1 MHTYQLEP
9 TRISS
14 KPCEEWLL
22 NRTVNPRSGR
32 KIKVGGPT
40 YRQLEQECSNP
51 TTPESETTIR
61 EASTTAEPCEEWLL
75 NRTVNPRSGRKIK
88 VGGPTYRQL
97 EKECSNP
104 TTPEP
109 ETTIREA
116 STTTIREASTT
127 AEPCEEWILDR
138 TVNPRSGRK
147 IKVGGPTYRQLE
159 QECSNPSS
167 KPCEEWLLN
176 RTVNPRSGR
185 KIKVGGPIY
194 RQLEQ
199 ECSSPDPTTTSR
211 RTPLTV
217 DLDALR
223 ASSSRGRTEG
233 SESAE
238 WKCASELIEVVQ
250 VPRTTIRQTLSL
262 TVFGDNELRYNSNEA
277 HFLAS
282 ASTVPTSRGYL
293 KIGAKVFRNDERGPV
308 INIFNPMTKHV
319 PNFVYVFQNNTT
331 EPYLDLDDGFKL
343 NKALLFDLC
352 IIQLVVY
359 KYPTE
364 LKVVNPKVCLLKY
377 DHPINDIVYV
387 DRVAYRRERS
397 DLRLCLTPDSYKLEG
412 GVLRYE
418 AHRQPYFLPTFLSE
432 LELDASVEHLVRYNR
447 PDGHHNTCKLMRLLE
462 SPESPESQPLDNY
475 FALPLRI
482 TPDKLYFNISA
493 DQTLSTNRN
502 VALWLSQE
510 GTLEQLFEDRTYSL
524 PFNALFIPYFD
535 PRQIKIDQ
543 HLKGPYTVLYN
554 RHKMF
559 QAVEKITFDNVIAD
573 VDPHFFKMFH
583 PETRY
588 VFRHCNIDMSDIV
601 INPLSIQVYGT
612 SPEYIF
618 KSSIATIDRTVF
630 LMHLIDP
637 AVTRY
642 VQINF
647 EAESPN
653 ATINLAELPYFCN
666 RVRRQKVFIYIE
678 GYHSIFF
685 PDSFETIDKLLTIT
699 FHNCNITSFHPS
711 LFTSNWLRLNFEEC
725 ALSQNSI
732 DSLIQNIDNV
742 PLERRPRIQFNMG
755 VHVRNNTVPPIGQT
769 LQLLFGSELIPLTN
783 VSCEQHLAE
792 WLARIYDDSTTG
804 IIRQLLPH
812 IREMLVEMDRNEEFM
827 QESCNII
834 QDAMATC
841 GDRMILSILYISL
854 QFKMHLLVNELSRV
868 REIASF
874 LVRGP
879 FVMSELEK
887 IARAKIQTLYVVD
900 QLEVYLAYPIKL
912 RDYFDIPIETR
923 EMLYYASSA
932 LTNQDLDDAKHE
944 VNAKLQDRELLAN
957 FLSTQPLWTKVV
969 YSINPGIFEDVET
982 LQDNLIAET
991 KRVLSDLGS
1000 FP

>member
-1 MHTYQLEP
+1 MHTYQLELEP
-9 TRISS
+9 TRSS
-14 KPCEEWLL
+14 SPCEEWLL

-51 TTPESETTIR
+51 TTPEPKTTIR
-61 EASTTAEPCEEWLL
+61 EASTTFTTPRGPTRGRNAMTRLECEEWM
-75 NRTVNPRSGRKIK
+75 
-88 VGGPTYRQL
+88 
-97 EKECSNP
+97 
-104 TTPEP
+104 
-109 ETTIREA
+109 
-116 STTTIREASTT
+116 
-127 AEPCEEWILDR
+127 LDR

-159 QECSNPSS
+159 QD
-167 KPCEEWLLN
+167 
-176 RTVNPRSGR
+176 
-185 KIKVGGPIY
+185 
-194 RQLEQ
+194 
-199 ECSSPDPTTTSR
+199 CSSPGPS
-211 RTPLTV
+211 TPLTV

-223 ASSSRGRTEG
+223 ASSSRGRTEE

-238 WKCASELIEVVQ
+238 WECASELIEVVQ

-262 TVFGDNELRYNSNEA
+262 TVFGDNKLRYDSNKA
-277 HFLAS
+277 HFALAS
-282 ASTVPTSRGYL
+282 TSTVPTSRGYL

-308 INIFNPMTKHV
+308 INIFNPMTKHM

-352 IIQLVVY
+352 MIQLVVDR
-359 KYPTE
+359 YPTA
-364 LKVVNPKVCLLKY
+364 LKVVDPKVCLLKY
-377 DHPINDIVYV
+377 DHPINDIVIV
-387 DRVAYRRERS
+387 DEEIYRRERS

-412 GVLRYE
+412 GVMRDGPFKE
-418 AHRQPYFLPTFLSE
+418 PYFLPTFLSE
-432 LELDASVEHLVRYNR
+432 LELDASVEHLIRYHL
-447 PDGHHNTCKLMRLLE
+447 PDGRRNTRKLMRLLE
-462 SPESPESQPLDNY
+462 VSSSESQPPYNR
-475 FALPLRI
+475 FTLPLRI

-502 VALWLSQE
+502 VALWLSQAKNSNS
-510 GTLEQLFEDRTYSL
+510 TLEQVFEDRTYSL
-524 PFNALFIPYFD
+524 PFNALFIPFFN

-559 QAVEKITFDNVIAD
+559 QDVEKITFENVIAD
-573 VDPHFFKMFH
+573 VDPHFFKMF
-583 PETRY
+583 PPKTKYE
-588 VFRHCNIDMSDIV
+588 FRHCNIDMSDIV
-601 INPLSIQVYGT
+601 ITYPQSIYMSNAVITLSIQVYGT

-618 KSSIATIDRTVF
+618 KSSIATTYR
-630 LMHLIDP
+630 
-637 AVTRY
+637 

-666 RVRRQKVFIYIE
+666 RVGRLKIVIE

-685 PDSFETIDKLLTIT
+685 PDSFETIDKSLTIT
-699 FHNCNITSFHPS
+699 FRNCNITSFHPS

-725 ALSQNSI
+725 ALSQNSL
-732 DSLIQNIDNV
+732 DSLIRNIDNV
-742 PLERRPRIQFNMG
+742 PFERRPRIQFDMA
-755 VHVRNNTVPPIGQT
+755 VHEQNNTVPPIGQT

-783 VSCEQHLAE
+783 VSCEQHLAK
-792 WLARIYDDSTTG
+792 WLARIHNDSTTG

-841 GDRMILSILYISL
+841 GDRMILSILYVSL

-887 IARAKIQTLYVVD
+887 IARAKIQTLHVVD
-900 QLEVYLAYPIKL
+900 LLEVYLAYPIKL

-932 LTNQDLDDAKHE
+932 LTNKDLDDAKHE

-957 FLSTQPLWTKVV
+957 FLSTQPLWTQPDRRDKTGSERLGIF
-969 YSINPGIFEDVET
+969 SINNFLMFLKD
-982 LQDNLIAET
+982 
-991 KRVLSDLGS
+991 
-1000 FP
+1000 

>member
-1 MHTYQLEP
+1 MHTYQLELEP
-9 TRISS
+9 TRSS
-14 KPCEEWLL
+14 SPCEEWLL
-22 NRTVNPRSGR
+22 N
-32 KIKVGGPT
+32 
-40 YRQLEQECSNP
+40 
-51 TTPESETTIR
+51 
-61 EASTTAEPCEEWLL
+61 
-75 NRTVNPRSGRKIK
+75 
-88 VGGPTYRQL
+88 
-97 EKECSNP
+97 
-104 TTPEP
+104 
-109 ETTIREA
+109 
-116 STTTIREASTT
+116 
-127 AEPCEEWILDR
+127 R

-185 KIKVGGPIY
+185 KIKVGGPTY

-199 ECSSPDPTTTSR
+199 ECSNPTTPEPKTTIREASTTAECEEWLLNRTVNPRSGRKIKVGGPTYRQLEQECSNPTTPEPETTIREASTNRQLEQSCSSPGPTTTSR

-217 DLDALR
+217 DLDAR
-223 ASSSRGRTEG
+223 SASSSRGRTEG

-238 WKCASELIEVVQ
+238 WECASELIEVVQ

-262 TVFGDNELRYNSNEA
+262 TVFGDNKLRYDSNKA
-277 HFLAS
+277 HFALAS
-282 ASTVPTSRGYL
+282 TSTVPTSRGYL

-308 INIFNPMTKHV
+308 INIFNPMTKYV

-352 IIQLVVY
+352 MIQLVVH

-364 LKVVNPKVCLLKY
+364 LKVVDPKVCLLKY
-377 DHPINDIVYV
+377 DHPTNDIVTV
-387 DRVAYRRERS
+387 DQVIYRRERS

-412 GVLRYE
+412 GVLRNE
-418 AHRQPYFLPTFLSE
+418 AIKQPYFLPTFLSE
-432 LELDASVEHLVRYNR
+432 LELDASVEHLIRYHL
-447 PDGHHNTCKLMRLLE
+447 PDGQRNTRKLMRLLE
-462 SPESPESQPLDNY
+462 CPESQLPYNR
-475 FALPLRI
+475 FTLPLRI

-502 VALWLSQE
+502 VALWLSQAE
-510 GTLEQLFEDRTYSL
+510 KSTLGQVFEDRTYSL
-524 PFNALFIPYFD
+524 PFNALFIPFFD

-559 QAVEKITFDNVIAD
+559 QNVEKITFENVIAD
-573 VDPHFFKMFH
+573 VDPHFFKMF
-583 PETRY
+583 PPQTKYE
-588 VFRHCNIDMSDIV
+588 FRHCNIDMSDVV
-601 INPLSIQVYGT
+601 ITYPPSNMSVVVITTSIQVYGT

-618 KSSIATIDRTVF
+618 KSSIATTYR
-630 LMHLIDP
+630 
-637 AVTRY
+637 

-653 ATINLAELPYFCN
+653 ATINLAELPYFRN
-666 RVRRQKVFIYIE
+666 RVGGRLKIVIK

-685 PDSFETIDKLLTIT
+685 PDSFDTIDKSLTIT
-699 FHNCNITSFHPS
+699 FRNCNITSFHPS

-732 DSLIQNIDNV
+732 DSLIRNIDNV
-742 PLERRPRIQFNMG
+742 PLERRPRIQFDMG
-755 VHVRNNTVPPIGQT
+755 VHEQNNTVPPIGQT

-792 WLARIYDDSTTG
+792 WLARIHNDSTTG

-841 GDRMILSILYISL
+841 GDRMILSILYVSL

-887 IARAKIQTLYVVD
+887 IARAKIQTLHVVD

-923 EMLYYASSA
+923 EMLYYACSA
-932 LTNQDLDDAKHE
+932 LTNKDLDDAKHE